1 MKAIL
6 QAFQLLTEEEIEAFQ
21 DMLVPKRLKKGEYFI
36 QEGRVCREIAFI
48 SSGFFRSYYF
58 SSSGEELTYCF
69 TFQQSFLAAY
79 SSFITQEPTQ
89 ENIQAMMEVE
99 MLTISR
105 EKIIA
110 LENSSSNWLKVFKHM
125 AEEEYVKMEKRIFL
139 LQKESAETK
148 YQDLLKHHPDY
159 LNLIPLNYLAS
170 YLGIT
175 QRHLSRIR
183 AAAN

>member
-1 MKAIL
+1 MKAFL
-6 QAFQLLTEEEIEAFQ
+6 QSFELLTEEEIASFQ
-21 DMLVPKRLKKGEYFI
+21 DMLVPKILKKGDYFI
-36 QEGRVCREIAFI
+36 QEGSVCKEVAFVR
-48 SSGFFRSYYF
+48 SGFFRSYYY

-69 TFQQSFLAAY
+69 TFQNSFLAAY
-79 SSFITQEPTQ
+79 SSFLTQKPTE
-89 ENIQAMMEVE
+89 ENIQAMMDVE
-99 MLTISR
+99 MLSLSR
-105 EKIIA
+105 EKIIE
-110 LENSSSNWLKVFKHM
+110 LENSSTNWLKVLKRL

-159 LNLIPLNYLAS
+159 LRLIPLNYLAS

-183 AAAN
+183 AAAI

>member
-6 QAFQLLTEEEIEAFQ
+6 QSFQLLTEEEIEAFQ

-110 LENSSSNWLKVFKHM
+110 LENSSSNWLKVFKRM

-183 AAAN
+183 ASAN